1 MYLLNLTLGQFLAL
15 FGGVAAVSIAL
26 YLLDRSRRRQV
37 VSTLRFWVAAEQPSV
52 VARRRRIQQPW
63 SLVLQLVSMA
73 LLLLALAELRFG
85 APGPAGRDY
94 VLILDTSAWMSA
106 VLPSAVLPSGTLP
119 GTRNGSR
126 TLMDIARQRALQYVR
141 ALPSTD
147 RVMLVRADALATPAT
162 VFEPDHRKVEAA
174 ILASSP
180 GSTALNLDQALAF
193 ARRLQSQTGRRPGEI
208 ALVSTG
214 HIAETDSANA
224 TAVPRNLR
232 FIAIADPI
240 ENTGLRKIGLRR
252 SNDDP
257 DLWEI
262 YVSARNYGSRPR
274 LVTLSINFGPPNE
287 ATRMVAGSRTMR
299 LAPGADGEQTFQL
312 RTRAAGILGVTLSPP
327 DAFPD
332 DDKAALELPAQPS
345 LAVTVYSD
353 QPEPLRPVL
362 AANPRVSTVYKKPSE
377 YTPAGPGLIILD
389 RFLPPQRPET
399 DSIWI
404 DPPPGGSPVPVSRTV
419 EQAAFLRWD
428 TTHPTAAGL
437 RANDFKLEK
446 TSVFGLAPDDVAI
459 GEVEAG
465 PVIVARPGKPK
476 LVVFGF
482 HPALSA
488 MRYELA
494 TPLLFANLLRWFAPE
509 IFRRWEL
516 SGGSVGAVKLDF
528 EEDVPPSSV
537 RVQTEDGSALP
548 FVLRGRALHFYSG
561 APGVVRVAAGDRE
574 YIYSL
579 TLPQLWDTRWE
590 PPAEV
595 HRGIPRPQPLVA
607 QPAGL
612 WPWLALAGGAGLLAE
627 WLLFGRFRRTG
638 RRRIV
643 IRRPAPGT
651 RPAAPVEV
659 HR

>member
-1 MYLLNLTLGQFLAL
+1 VYLLNLTFAQFLTV
-15 FGGVAAVSIAL
+15 FGAVAAVSVAL

-63 SLVLQLVSMA
+63 SLILQLVSMA

-85 APGPAGRDY
+85 SPGPAGRDH
-94 VLILDTSAWMSA
+94 VLIVDTSAWMA
-106 VLPSAVLPSGTLP
+106 ARTG
-119 GTRNGSR
+119 NR
-126 TLMDIARQRALQYVR
+126 TLMDIARQRALQYAR
-141 ALPSTD
+141 ALPAAD

-162 VFEPDHRKVEAA
+162 VFEPERHKVETA
-174 ILASSP
+174 ILASNP

-193 ARRLQSQTGRRPGEI
+193 ARRIQSQSGRRPGEI

-214 HIAETDSANA
+214 HVAETDFTNA
-224 TAVPRNLR
+224 PALPRNLR
-232 FIAIADPI
+232 FIPVPDAV
-240 ENTGLRKIGLRR
+240 ENAGLRKIGVRR
-252 SNDDP
+252 SNQDP

-262 YVSARNYGSRPR
+262 YVSAHNYGTRPR
-274 LVTLSINFGPPNE
+274 MVTMSVNYGPPNE
-287 ATRMVAGSRTMR
+287 ATRIVVGSSPLR
-299 LAPGADGEQTFQL
+299 LAPGADAEQTFPF
-312 RTRAAGILGVTLSPP
+312 RTRAAGILGVTLSPH

-353 QPEPLRPVL
+353 RPDALRPLL

-377 YTPAGPGLIILD
+377 YSPNGAASGPGLIVLD
-389 RFLPPQRPET
+389 RFQPPERPAI

-404 DPPPGGSPVPVSRTV
+404 DPPAGASPIPVARSV
-419 EQAAFLRWD
+419 EDVSFSRWD
-428 TTHPTAAGL
+428 TTHAVAAGL

-446 TSVFGLAPDDVAI
+446 ASIFDTAPDDIRI

-465 PVIVARPGKPK
+465 PVIVARPGKPR

-482 HPALSA
+482 HPALSG

-509 IFRRWEL
+509 IFRRSEL
-516 SGGSVGAVKLDF
+516 SGASVGETKLDL
-528 EEDVPPSSV
+528 EEDAAPGSV
-537 RVQTEDGSALP
+537 RVVAEDGSALP
-548 FVLRGRALHFYSG
+548 FVLRDRALHFFSG
-561 APGVVRVAAGDRE
+561 TPGVVRVVAGDRE

-579 TLPQLWDTRWE
+579 TLPQLWDTKWD

-595 HRGIPRPQPLVA
+595 RRGIPRPQPFIA
-607 QPAGL
+607 ESAGL
-612 WPWLALAGGAGLLAE
+612 WPWLAVAGGVGLLIE
-627 WLLFGRFRRTG
+627 WLLFGRFRRPAA
-638 RRRIV
+638 RRIA
-643 IRRPAPGT
+643 IRREAN
-651 RPAAPVEV
+651 REREV
-659 HR
+659 VHQ

>member
-1 MYLLNLTLGQFLAL
+1 MYFLNLTLGQFLAV
-15 FGGVAAVSIAL
+15 FGSVAAVSVAL

-52 VARRRRIQQPW
+52 VARRRHIQQPW
-63 SLVLQLVSMA
+63 SLLLQLVSMA
-73 LLLLALAELRFG
+73 LLLLAIAELRFG
-85 APGPAGRDY
+85 APGPAGRDH

-106 VLPSAVLPSGTLP
+106 RVPAA
-119 GTRNGSR
+119 NGQPARTPR
-126 TLMDIARQRALQYVR
+126 TLMDTARQRAIQYVR
-141 ALPSTD
+141 ALPATD

-162 VFEPDHRKVEAA
+162 VFEPEHRKVEAA
-174 ILASSP
+174 IQTSNP

-193 ARRLQSQTGRRPGEI
+193 ARRVQSQTGRRPGEI

-214 HIAETDSANA
+214 HVAEMDPAGT
-224 TAVPRNLR
+224 TTFPRNLR
-232 FIAIADPI
+232 FIPIADPI
-240 ENTGLRKIGLRR
+240 ENAGLRKIGVRR
-252 SNDDP
+252 SNEDP

-262 YVSARNYGSRPR
+262 YVSARNYGKRAR
-274 LVTLSINFGPPNE
+274 TVTLAIDFGPPNE
-287 ATRMVAGSRTMR
+287 ATRVVVGTRNMR
-299 LAPGADGEQTFQL
+299 LNPGADGEQTFQL
-312 RTRAAGILGVTLSPP
+312 RTRTAGILGVVLSPR

-332 DDKAALELPAQPS
+332 DDKAALELPAQPT
-345 LAVTVYSD
+345 LPVTVYSD
-353 QPEPLRPVL
+353 RPDPLRPIL

-377 YTPAGPGLIILD
+377 YVPSNPGLVVLD
-389 RFLPPQRPET
+389 RFVPPQRPLT

-404 DPPPGGSPVPVSRTV
+404 DPPATGSPVPVKSTV
-419 EQAAFLRWD
+419 EEVAFSRWNANS
-428 TTHPTAAGL
+428 PVAAGL
-437 RANDFKLEK
+437 RANDFKLER
-446 TSVFGLAPDDVAI
+446 TSVFDTAPDDIRI

-528 EEDVPPSSV
+528 DEDIAPANV
-537 RVQTEDGSALP
+537 RVVAEDGSALP
-548 FVLRGRALHFYSG
+548 FVLRGRALHFFSG
-561 APGVVRVAAGDRE
+561 SPGVVRVAAGDRE

-579 TLPQLWDTRWE
+579 TLPQLWDTLWE
-590 PPAEV
+590 PPADV
-595 HRGIPRPQPLVA
+595 RRGIPRPQPFVT
-607 QPAGL
+607 QSAGL
-612 WPWLALAGGAGLLAE
+612 WPWLAAAGGIGLLAE
-627 WLLFGRFRRTG
+627 WLLFGRFRRSWG
-638 RRRIV
+638 RTPSLSFTLKRKQV
-643 IRRPAPGT
+643 
-651 RPAAPVEV
+651 V